1 MGGPA
6 RSLSRERL
14 LRLAYVLPAGVWAV
28 VLLAMAVARDL
39 GPLDQMQV
47 VAHQDLA
54 GHFVEYVVLGAL
66 LAFALMHATD
76 QTPLEAF
83 LVTVALGALYGLLLE
98 GVQLFLPWRTA
109 SASDAVANTLGAVL
123 GAAISIYVI
132 ATRRKR

>member
-1 MGGPA
+1 MVGPLGPGTRA
-6 RSLSRERL
+6 RL
-14 LRLAYVLPAGVWAV
+14 LRIAYVLPAVAWAC
-28 VLLAMAVARDL
+28 VLLAMAVAHDL
-39 GPLDQMQV
+39 GPLEEMQV
-47 VAHQDLA
+47 VAHQDVA

-66 LAFALMHATD
+66 IAFALMHATA

-83 LVTVALGALYGLLLE
+83 LVTVAVGAAYGLLLE

-109 SASDAVANTLGAVL
+109 SASDAMANTLGAVM